1 MKGLKK
7 VKSDLCNARFLEISN
22 MKQYGK
28 VRIKTRIF
36 VASLLISIERIEI
49 GAADDPLQ
57 WLSL

>member
-49 GAADDPLQ
+49 GADDDPLQ